1 MAFTQ
6 FLSRSPA
13 KKVPSGAALKL
24 KCPLVFTVRQPNR
37 YHLDISSVNII
48 YNIYVTVLLETYSLF
63 VVIES
68 ATIILSTSL
77 TPLVILISR
86 PLSRKD
92 CP

>member
-37 YHLDISSVNII
+37 YHLCISSVNI
-48 YNIYVTVLLETYSLF
+48 IYVTVLLETYSFF